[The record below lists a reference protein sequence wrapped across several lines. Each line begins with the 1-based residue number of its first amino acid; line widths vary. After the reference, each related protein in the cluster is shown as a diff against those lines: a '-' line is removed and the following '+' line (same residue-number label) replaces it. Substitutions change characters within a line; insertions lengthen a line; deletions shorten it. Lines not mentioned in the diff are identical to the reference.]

1 MLDCVIEGAT
11 PSAVGATAVERGLVL
26 RLDHAVYL
34 GRELARAEESLRTRR
49 RSLRV
54 TGMLWLRS

>member
-1 MLDCVIEGAT
+1 VLDCVIEGAT